1 MRRLRPA
8 RRAFQALL
16 ALVFCCLAHVGEAA
30 QLVLV
35 SANQGAAVN
44 AFRDAL
50 AQRRPQDQVELRTP
64 AALAEGMVFAD
75 DTRLLLLGPEAL
87 AWRLRQ
93 HRAPP
98 TLALL
103 LNRVDGQRLLPG
115 ANGHGGHG
123 VGGLCVLWSDPPAS
137 RQLRLARLI
146 LPGIQRIGVLYGK
159 DSEFLLDELRREAR
173 SQGLQLFV
181 ASSSGNDDPRPL
193 QFLLGNSDL
202 LLGIDDKQLYNSQSI
217 KSLLLGSYARPRA
230 ARPHRSLRQGRQP
243 GEQLQRPGGLAG
255 HPRRIARPGAPAL
268 APQPLSRA
276 FQGARQS
283 AGSPFPGYRPGQR
296 RRPRPAPRRR
306 RRTMSQRHGWDIRT
320 RMLAI
325 SLGPAL
331 LLTLLLTAYFT
342 YSRLQ
347 DLRQELTHTGQLI
360 ADQLAPAAEYGVIA
374 GNTPVLQKLLQ
385 ATLDTPH
392 VRFIEVRD
400 RNDNILVYVEQLP
413 GALQNAAPIDIFHS
427 TIQRQR
433 IALASDPLLDG
444 ASEGDGQS
452 GEDYLGRVVV
462 GMSNDAFSQ
471 RQQEILLKAA
481 LLAAFALILTF
492 LVARRLAQRLSAPIS
507 TMGQAVEAI
516 QSGDYKTSLPILDD
530 GEIGD
535 LARHIN
541 NLASG
546 LDRASREQEQAIS
559 QLISAREEAEQANR
573 AKSDFL
579 AMMSHELRTPMNGV
593 LGMLQ
598 LLETTE
604 QTREQAEYTALA
616 TESTEHLLK
625 VINDILDFSR
635 IERGAL
641 ELECIPFN
649 LLELVQGSALVFQHS
664 AQQRGLALELQIQAG
679 LENIEVCGDPTRI
692 RQILVNLLGNALK
705 FTEEGAIHLS
715 LEWQALD
722 HDVLWLTC
730 AVHDSGIGIS
740 PERLEHMFDAFQQA
754 DSSIS
759 RRYGGTGLG
768 LAIART
774 LAERMGG
781 TLQAESKE
789 GSGST
794 FTLEIPLPFQ
804 QSPAHRQQA
813 AGDAAPVAAGQE
825 ILLVEDN
832 PVNQTVIEAM
842 LRSLGYRVTLVA
854 DGIQAVRSAERQRY
868 DAILMDCRLP
878 VLDGYSA
885 TREIRAQENGRQV
898 PIIALTAN
906 ALQGDRENCLQAG
919 MNDYLAKPFKRAE
932 LQRILQRWIGSQ
944 PELPVT
950 SNETGRGEPE

>member
-1 MRRLRPA
+1 M
-8 RRAFQALL
+8 
-16 ALVFCCLAHVGEAA
+16 
-30 QLVLV
+30 
-35 SANQGAAVN
+35 
-44 AFRDAL
+44 
-50 AQRRPQDQVELRTP
+50 
-64 AALAEGMVFAD
+64 
-75 DTRLLLLGPEAL
+75 
-87 AWRLRQ
+87 
-93 HRAPP
+93 
-98 TLALL
+98 
-103 LNRVDGQRLLPG
+103 
-115 ANGHGGHG
+115 
-123 VGGLCVLWSDPPAS
+123 
-137 RQLRLARLI
+137 
-146 LPGIQRIGVLYGK
+146 
-159 DSEFLLDELRREAR
+159 
-173 SQGLQLFV
+173 
-181 ASSSGNDDPRPL
+181 
-193 QFLLGNSDL
+193 
-202 LLGIDDKQLYNSQSI
+202 
-217 KSLLLGSYARPRA
+217 
-230 ARPHRSLRQGRQP
+230 
-243 GEQLQRPGGLAG
+243 
-255 HPRRIARPGAPAL
+255 
-268 APQPLSRA
+268 
-276 FQGARQS
+276 
-283 AGSPFPGYRPGQR
+283 
-296 RRPRPAPRRR
+296 
-306 RRTMSQRHGWDIRT
+306 
-320 RMLAI
+320 
-325 SLGPAL
+325 
-331 LLTLLLTAYFT
+331 
-342 YSRLQ
+342 
-347 DLRQELTHTGQLI
+347 I

-400 RNDNILVYVEQLP
+400 RNDNILVYVEQLS

-546 LDRASREQEQAIS
+546 LDRASREQEQAIG

-813 AGDAAPVAAGQE
+813 AGDAAPIAAGQE

-885 TREIRAQENGRQV
+885 TREIRAQENGRRV

>member
-1 MRRLRPA
+1 
-8 RRAFQALL
+8 
-16 ALVFCCLAHVGEAA
+16 
-30 QLVLV
+30 
-35 SANQGAAVN
+35 
-44 AFRDAL
+44 
-50 AQRRPQDQVELRTP
+50 
-64 AALAEGMVFAD
+64 
-75 DTRLLLLGPEAL
+75 
-87 AWRLRQ
+87 
-93 HRAPP
+93 
-98 TLALL
+98 
-103 LNRVDGQRLLPG
+103 
-115 ANGHGGHG
+115 
-123 VGGLCVLWSDPPAS
+123 
-137 RQLRLARLI
+137 
-146 LPGIQRIGVLYGK
+146 
-159 DSEFLLDELRREAR
+159 
-173 SQGLQLFV
+173 
-181 ASSSGNDDPRPL
+181 
-193 QFLLGNSDL
+193 
-202 LLGIDDKQLYNSQSI
+202 
-217 KSLLLGSYARPRA
+217 
-230 ARPHRSLRQGRQP
+230 
-243 GEQLQRPGGLAG
+243 
-255 HPRRIARPGAPAL
+255 
-268 APQPLSRA
+268 
-276 FQGARQS
+276 
-283 AGSPFPGYRPGQR
+283 
-296 RRPRPAPRRR
+296 
-306 RRTMSQRHGWDIRT
+306 MSQRHGWDIRT

-385 ATLDTPH
+385 ATLDTPL

-546 LDRASREQEQAIS
+546 LDRASREQEQAIG

>member
-1 MRRLRPA
+1 
-8 RRAFQALL
+8 
-16 ALVFCCLAHVGEAA
+16 
-30 QLVLV
+30 
-35 SANQGAAVN
+35 
-44 AFRDAL
+44 
-50 AQRRPQDQVELRTP
+50 
-64 AALAEGMVFAD
+64 
-75 DTRLLLLGPEAL
+75 
-87 AWRLRQ
+87 
-93 HRAPP
+93 
-98 TLALL
+98 
-103 LNRVDGQRLLPG
+103 
-115 ANGHGGHG
+115 
-123 VGGLCVLWSDPPAS
+123 
-137 RQLRLARLI
+137 
-146 LPGIQRIGVLYGK
+146 
-159 DSEFLLDELRREAR
+159 
-173 SQGLQLFV
+173 
-181 ASSSGNDDPRPL
+181 
-193 QFLLGNSDL
+193 
-202 LLGIDDKQLYNSQSI
+202 
-217 KSLLLGSYARPRA
+217 
-230 ARPHRSLRQGRQP
+230 
-243 GEQLQRPGGLAG
+243 
-255 HPRRIARPGAPAL
+255 
-268 APQPLSRA
+268 
-276 FQGARQS
+276 
-283 AGSPFPGYRPGQR
+283 
-296 RRPRPAPRRR
+296 
-306 RRTMSQRHGWDIRT
+306 MSQRHGWDIRT

-950 SNETGRGEPE
+950 SNEIRTRGAGMIYDKGGKRTRE